1 MTRPARERIVSV
13 PHEVNRLAIAVGEPF
28 GTFRARYE
36 EAVPELDAARFAR
49 LVEDDADWDTV
60 MRATEENAPHG
71 FIIYWSED
79 FTSLMAL
86 AGDRWPCVEY
96 LMGNHVIAQT
106 MFRHD
111 PGILLYAPLRT
122 VIHGDPQGETWFAVD
137 QPSTRFG
144 SFGDPRITAG
154 GVVLDRKLAAL
165 LAYLDVPVPEALTA
179 HDT

>member
-1 MTRPARERIVSV
+1 
-13 PHEVNRLAIAVGEPF
+13 
-28 GTFRARYE
+28 
-36 EAVPELDAARFAR
+36 
-49 LVEDDADWDTV
+49 
-60 MRATEENAPHG
+60 
-71 FIIYWSED
+71 
-79 FTSLMAL
+79 
-86 AGDRWPCVEY
+86 
-96 LMGNHVIAQT
+96 
-106 MFRHD
+106 
-111 PGILLYAPLRT
+111 